1 MVKTVT
7 FMLCTY
13 IHNTFYIEREK
24 EYFNC
29 FNPCWTNAERPASG
43 QPNVT
48 KILLQ
53 QSHLHMVCGDFH
65 VTKAELNS

>member
-1 MVKTVT
+1 MESIFHFLSGHYWKILKT
-7 FMLCTY
+7 L
-13 IHNTFYIEREK
+13 K